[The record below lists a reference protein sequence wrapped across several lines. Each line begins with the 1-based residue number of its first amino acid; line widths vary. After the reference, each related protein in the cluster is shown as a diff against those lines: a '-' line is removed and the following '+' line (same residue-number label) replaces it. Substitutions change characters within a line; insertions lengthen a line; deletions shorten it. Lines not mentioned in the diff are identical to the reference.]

1 MQCCFCCSSLG
12 EKLLAKHDTH
22 DRWKNVGSS
31 LFHSVVI
38 GRMECQIVCVKKDK
52 NGGNLHISVVY
63 LNFFFTSIP
72 SPSSNYGKKRVSF
85 VFFLK
90 IIRCCCI

>member
-22 DRWKNVGSS
+22 ERWKIVGSS

-52 NGGNLHISVVY
+52 KWGEFTHISY
-63 LNFFFTSIP
+63 LSKIFFHSH
-72 SPSSNYGKKRVSF
+72 NLVH
-85 VFFLK
+85 L
-90 IIRCCCI
+90 